1 MADHRKLRV
10 LRAITR
16 LNVGGPSIHAILL
29 TRRLDPERFHSM
41 LVTGVESPTEG
52 NMRYLADEQ
61 GVRPLVLDDL
71 GREVS
76 PLNDLRT
83 VVRLYRLIRRMRPD
97 IVHTHMAKAGTT
109 ARLAARLA
117 QVPIVVHTYHGHV
130 FHSYFG
136 PVKTAVFLNIERLLA
151 GLTDRIIAVG
161 EGQREEIAGFGV
173 APPRKLVPIPLGLPI
188 EVMLTADDHRG
199 QLRAELG
206 VGPETALVG
215 IVARLVPIKA
225 HEYFLQAA
233 ARVAGERDRVDFVIV
248 GDGERRDELET
259 MARDLGLAHRLHFL
273 GWRREMR
280 PVYADLDVVVL
291 SSLNEG
297 SPVAVI
303 EALAAARA
311 VVATRVG
318 GVAEVVD
325 DEQTGILVPA
335 RDAEALA
342 RGITR
347 FLEDPEWATVV
358 GRRGRSSVYPR
369 YSIERLVRDIE
380 DLYLELAREKGLVA

>member
-1 MADHRKLRV
+1 MAETRRLRV

-29 TRRLDPERFHSM
+29 TRQLDPARFDSL

-52 NMRYLADEQ
+52 TMRYLADEQ
-61 GVRPLVLDDL
+61 GVRPLVIDDL

-83 VVRLYRLIRRMRPD
+83 LLRLYRLIRRVRPH

-117 QVPIVVHTYHGHV
+117 RVPIVVHTYHGHV

-136 PVKTAVFLNIERLLA
+136 SLKTAVFLNIERVLA
-151 GLTDRIIAVG
+151 AFTDRIIAVG
-161 EGQREEIAGFGV
+161 EGQRDEIARFRV
-173 APPRKLVPIPLGLPI
+173 APARKLVPIPLGLPI
-188 EVMLTADDHRG
+188 EPMLTAEAERG
-199 QLRAELG
+199 KLRAELG
-206 VGPETALVG
+206 VAPETALVG

-225 HEYFLQAA
+225 HEYFLEAA
-233 ARVAGERDRVDFVIV
+233 ARVAEERDRAHFVIV
-248 GDGERRDELET
+248 GDGERRKELED
-259 MARDLGLAHRLHFL
+259 MARDLGVAHRVHFL

-280 PVYADLDVVVL
+280 PVYADLDVVAL

-303 EALAAARA
+303 EALAAARP

-325 DEQTGILVPA
+325 DQQTGILVPS

-342 RGITR
+342 RGIGR
-347 FLEDPEWATVV
+347 FLDDPAWAATV
-358 GRRGRSSVYPR
+358 GQRGRASVYPR